1 MSEVR
6 AVFFD
11 FDGVLIDSEPIHYAA
26 WIAALKPLGVS
37 ISEELYLER
46 FTGIEDRAAIAWL
59 ASAQEPPRS
68 FDELWAT
75 FPRKQKIFLDRI
87 LAEPR
92 MPRDTCR
99 VLEELKVHG
108 YTVAVVS
115 SSSSCELWPALE
127 RNGVR
132 HLIDVGVFA
141 EDVTQKKPHPEP
153 YLTALRMAGVDRA
166 LVLEDSKAGI
176 ASATAAGCEVIPVTD
191 VGEVG
196 SLVRERL
203 GIERI
208 EVAEPGSGA

>member
-1 MSEVR
+1 MSEFR

-11 FDGVLIDSEPIHYAA
+11 FDGVLIDSEPMHYAA
-26 WIAALKPLGVS
+26 WIEALKPYGVG
-37 ISEELYLER
+37 ISEEQYLEK
-46 FTGIEDRAAIAWL
+46 FTGIEDRGAIAWL
-59 ASAQEPPRS
+59 ASAQDPPRG
-68 FDELWAT
+68 FEELWAA
-75 FPRKQKIFLDRI
+75 FPRKQQIFLDRI
-87 LAEPR
+87 LAKPL

-132 HLIDVGVFA
+132 HLIDIGVFA
-141 EDVTQKKPHPEP
+141 EDVAQKKPDPEP

-166 LVLEDSKAGI
+166 LVLEDSRAGI
-176 ASATAAGCEVIPVTD
+176 ASATAAGCEVIPVAD
-191 VGEVG
+191 VREVG
-196 SLVRERL
+196 RLVRERL

-208 EVAEPGSGA
+208 EVAEAGAGV

>member
-1 MSEVR
+1 
-6 AVFFD
+6 VFFD
-11 FDGVLIDSEPIHYAA
+11 FDGVLIDSEPMHYAA
-26 WIAALKPLGVS
+26 WIEALKPYGVG
-37 ISEELYLER
+37 ISEELYLEK

-59 ASAQEPPRS
+59 ASVQEPPRD
-68 FDELWAT
+68 FEELWAA
-75 FPRKQKIFLDRI
+75 FPRKQQIFLDRI
-87 LAEPR
+87 LAEPL

-141 EDVTQKKPHPEP
+141 EDVVHKKPHPEP

-176 ASATAAGCEVIPVTD
+176 ASATAAGCEVIPVTH
-191 VGEVG
+191 VREVG
-196 SLVRERL
+196 RLVRERL

-208 EVAEPGSGA
+208 EVAETGAGV